1 MRKLYSL
8 ERVSWLSVLILAIV
22 VPPILGGYLTSILIL
37 ICIWSMMCIS
47 LNLIYGYT
55 GQLSLGH
62 SAFLALG
69 AYSFGLVAV
78 KLHIGF
84 WPAFLAA
91 AVITGLFGFLIG
103 IPALKLRGH
112 FFVLV
117 TLGFAVTIG
126 VIVLAW
132 VDFTGGANGLAG
144 IPRPDPIPLPWGV
157 KFRFDSLLHMYYF
170 VLLFLILTA
179 GFCHRLVSSLLGKTF
194 IAICHDENLTE
205 SLGVNTMSRKLL
217 SFTISAMLAGVAGAL
232 YASYNAV
239 ISPEIAHFTR
249 GTDVL
254 AYLIVGGSATMTG
267 PIVGTFVLVAIPE
280 VLQVVPY
287 LKTLINGVILM
298 LFIVFLPSG
307 IIGGFKTIL
316 PKLGGLRGRPRAGEH
331 DIA

>member
-1 MRKLYSL
+1 MG
-8 ERVSWLSVLILAIV
+8 WLLALILAV
-22 VPPILGGYLTSILIL
+22 VIPVIIGGYLTSILIL
-37 ICIWSMMCIS
+37 ICVWSMMCIS

-78 KLHIGF
+78 KLHVGF

-91 AVITGLFGFLIG
+91 TAITGLFGFLIG

-144 IPRPDPIPLPWGV
+144 IPRPDPIPLPWGT

-170 VLLFLILTA
+170 VLLFLILSI
-179 GFCHRLVSSLLGKTF
+179 GFCHRLVHSLLGRTF
-194 IAICHDENLTE
+194 VAISDDENLTE

-217 SFTISAMLAGVAGAL
+217 SFTISAAIAGIAGAL

-239 ISPEIAHFTR
+239 ISPEIAQFTK

-254 AYLIVGGSATMTG
+254 AYLIVGGVTTMTG
-267 PIVGTFVLVAIPE
+267 PIVGTLVLVAVPE
-280 VLQVVPY
+280 ALQIVPY
-287 LKTLINGVILM
+287 LKTLINGIILM

-307 IIGGFKTIL
+307 IIGGFKTL
-316 PKLGGLRGRPRAGEH
+316 FPKVEGSRENPRAGIH